1 MKIGRFLFE
10 SNSIKTTIIMEKLLD
25 ILTDDKK
32 SLEGLPLWVY
42 VIGFPAALIV
52 LCALA
57 ELFK

>member
-1 MKIGRFLFE
+1 
-10 SNSIKTTIIMEKLLD
+10 MEKLID

-52 LCALA
+52 LCAIV